1 MVLYTC
7 ENCLKE
13 FTKKSNYL
21 QHIENKKKPCE
32 VKIKK
37 TEKILDIP
45 INFEILKN
53 IPKNSEIVE
62 NNSNF
67 NIINTEI
74 NNNICKYCLKN
85 FSTTFNLNKHL
96 KNSCKV
102 KKLNEEK
109 KEDIFNKLIEKEE
122 KM

>member
-1 MVLYTC
+1 MVNYKCLTC
-7 ENCLKE
+7 EKE
-13 FTKKSNYL
+13 FNQKC
-21 QHIENKKKPCE
+21 HFIEHTEKRKKPCE

-45 INFEILKN
+45 INFEIFKN

-109 KEDIFNKLIEKEE
+109 KEDIFNKLIE
-122 KM
+122 